1 MILVNGA
8 VRTSLTPGSNAAAT
22 TSDSSSRE
30 LDAPDIRHQLG
41 LAAATA
47 ALVAGVAYVA
57 ISAYWALGGTWL
69 LATVS
74 SSLVTADQST
84 TVVMAVWAAV
94 VIKGMGAL
102 LPFYLRRSAPHSKWH
117 GRLRLL
123 AWAEGAVLSLYG
135 FVFTSAGL
143 LVQAGAIHLGRTADR
158 RALVWHTYLWDP
170 WFLVWGLL
178 VVVALALTPAKRN
191 PCSWQR

>member
-1 MILVNGA
+1 M
-8 VRTSLTPGSNAAAT
+8 TPGSNAAARA
-22 TSDSSSRE
+22 SDSSSRE

-41 LAAATA
+41 LASAGA
-47 ALVAGVAYVA
+47 ALVTGLAYVA
-57 ISAYWALGGTWL
+57 ISAYWALGGAWL

-74 SSLVTADQST
+74 SSLVAADHST
-84 TVVMAVWAAV
+84 TVVTAVWAAV
-94 VIKGMGAL
+94 VLKGVGAL
-102 LPFYLRRSAPHSKWH
+102 LPFYLRRPAPPPTWH

-123 AWAEGAVLSLYG
+123 AWAEGAVLTLYG

-143 LVQAGAIHLGRTADR
+143 LVQAGVIHLGRTADR

-178 VVVALALTPAKRN
+178 VVLALTLTPAKRTSAAGN
-191 PCSWQR
+191 AGQASS